1 MPKLRKNTYAMR
13 YVAGQPAER
22 ILPPGA
28 FAGVSPVYPAGT
40 PLSSDEKIRVLVW
53 NIFKQ
58 QRAEWQSVLKNFG
71 KDAHL
76 VLLQEAQTTPELV
89 RFATSNYLAA
99 DQVPALVLP
108 QHPSGV
114 MTLASAHPIYCCP
127 LREREPILR
136 LPKSALVTVY
146 PLPDARFDLVWSH
159 LAVQWC
165 SSLPQALNELY
176 RVARPGGC
184 VAFTTLLESSLPE
197 LNQAWKAVDE
207 QPHANR
213 FLSHEQVIHAL
224 AGWRYRCAEQT
235 ITLNFDDAFSA
246 MRSLKGIGATHLHA
260 GREKKPLTRGQL
272 QRLELAWPQQRGQF
286 PLSYQLFHG
295 IIERD

>member
-127 LREREPILR
+127 LREREGLFCDCR
-136 LPKSALVTVY
+136 
-146 PLPDARFDLVWSH
+146 
-159 LAVQWC
+159 
-165 SSLPQALNELY
+165 
-176 RVARPGGC
+176 
-184 VAFTTLLESSLPE
+184 
-197 LNQAWKAVDE
+197 
-207 QPHANR
+207 NR
-213 FLSHEQVIHAL
+213 
-224 AGWRYRCAEQT
+224 R
-235 ITLNFDDAFSA
+235 
-246 MRSLKGIGATHLHA
+246 
-260 GREKKPLTRGQL
+260 
-272 QRLELAWPQQRGQF
+272 
-286 PLSYQLFHG
+286 
-295 IIERD
+295 

>member
-1 MPKLRKNTYAMR
+1 M
-13 YVAGQPAER
+13 
-22 ILPPGA
+22 
-28 FAGVSPVYPAGT
+28 SPVYPAGT

-127 LREREPILR
+127 LRG
-136 LPKSALVTVY
+136 A
-146 PLPDARFDLVWSH
+146 
-159 LAVQWC
+159 
-165 SSLPQALNELY
+165 SLFCDC
-176 RVARPGGC
+176 R
-184 VAFTTLLESSLPE
+184 
-197 LNQAWKAVDE
+197 
-207 QPHANR
+207 NR
-213 FLSHEQVIHAL
+213 
-224 AGWRYRCAEQT
+224 R
-235 ITLNFDDAFSA
+235 
-246 MRSLKGIGATHLHA
+246 
-260 GREKKPLTRGQL
+260 
-272 QRLELAWPQQRGQF
+272 
-286 PLSYQLFHG
+286 
-295 IIERD
+295 

>member
-127 LREREPILR
+127 LRGASLFAIAEIGVSDR
-136 LPKSALVTVY
+136 LSAAGCAVVDGSQY
-146 PLPDARFDLVWSH
+146 PCR
-159 LAVQWC
+159 
-165 SSLPQALNELY
+165 
-176 RVARPGGC
+176 
-184 VAFTTLLESSLPE
+184 
-197 LNQAWKAVDE
+197 
-207 QPHANR
+207 
-213 FLSHEQVIHAL
+213 
-224 AGWRYRCAEQT
+224 
-235 ITLNFDDAFSA
+235 
-246 MRSLKGIGATHLHA
+246 
-260 GREKKPLTRGQL
+260 QL
-272 QRLELAWPQQRGQF
+272 
-286 PLSYQLFHG
+286 
-295 IIERD
+295 